1 MNIGAGLAQDRPVT
15 DPRPSLSRLTE
26 LARLAGVSTSTVSRA
41 LAGNPRIGA
50 ATRERINALAR
61 EHGFRFN
68 QTARNLR
75 LQRTGAIGV
84 VLPLG
89 HETDQH
95 LSDPFFMSLIGPVA
109 DALAERGYDL
119 LLSRVIPDDDH
130 WLDEI
135 VASGRVDGV
144 LVIGQSDQID
154 AIERTASGY
163 RPLVVWGARVDGMGQ
178 TTVGSDNVA
187 GGRMAAAHLIASGRR
202 RLAFFGNPDVPEF
215 AARYRGFC
223 EAVAASNGQATAALY
238 PVHLTSQAAY
248 AEIADFLSANP
259 VPDGIVAASDVI
271 AMTALSVFSEQ
282 GMAVPQDV
290 AVIGYDDLSVARHTT
305 PPLTTIRQDVARGGA
320 MMVDLLFRRMAG
332 EETAPLAMPPE
343 LVLRG
348 SA

>member
-1 MNIGAGLAQDRPVT
+1 MTDNRPT
-15 DPRPSLSRLTE
+15 LSRLTE

-41 LAGNPRIGA
+41 LADNPRIGA
-50 ATRERINALAR
+50 ATRERIAALAR

-119 LLSRVIPDDDH
+119 LLSRIIPEDDG
-130 WLDEI
+130 WLDAI
-135 VASGRVDGV
+135 VASGRVDGL

-154 AIERTASGY
+154 AIERTARGY
-163 RPLVVWGARVDGMGQ
+163 RPLVVWGARIDGMRQ

-187 GGRMAAAHLIASGRR
+187 GGRMAATHLIAGGRR
-202 RLAFFGNPDVPEF
+202 RLAFFGNPEVPEF
-215 AARYRGFC
+215 AARYQGFLDAI
-223 EAVAASNGQATAALY
+223 EASGGRATGAQH
-238 PVHLTSQAAY
+238 PVHLTSQAAA
-248 AEIADFLSANP
+248 AEIGVFLSENP
-259 VPDGIVAASDVI
+259 PPDGIVAASDVI
-271 AMTALSVFSEQ
+271 AMSALSVLSEK
-282 GMAVPQDV
+282 GLSVPHDV
-290 AVIGYDDLSVARHTT
+290 AVVGYDDLGVARHTT

-320 MMVDLLFRRMAG
+320 LMVELLFRRMAG
-332 EETAPLAMPPE
+332 EETEAVAMAPE
-343 LVLRG
+343 LVVRG